1 MQAFICILDRLAL
14 SCFFLNLNESVL
26 GFETILGL
34 IRSPSEIIARGF
46 GEFLVFRG
54 LALLA
59 GVPVWFLTQKLRSPN
74 LGIASSAFATVL
86 LVVLALIGLHHPD
99 LPLENIGLRG
109 TLSDNAL

>member
-46 GEFLVFRG
+46 GEFLVFWG
-54 LALLA
+54 LTLLA
-59 GVPVWFLTQKLRSPN
+59 GVPVWLTQKLISPN
-74 LGIASSAFATVL
+74 LGIVSSAFATVL

-109 TLSDNAL
+109 TLSDNAF